1 MIDQTHSPKLRRR
14 LGGVAVDRSKRK
26 TVGMKPELRTSRPT
40 LLSLAGE
47 LGVSRQTISN
57 VINNPEVVRPETRDR
72 VLEAIASSGYRPSAA
87 GRALRTQ
94 RSMSIALRLY
104 PAVDGING
112 AVMDRFVH
120 SLAVAA
126 QHQGY
131 RISLFAADTAGGE
144 VELIDA
150 LHRAASI
157 DVAVLTDTLT
167 GDARPAGLIAAGV
180 PFVAFGRPWGE
191 PETSHCWLDIDGSAG
206 TEAAVRSLRAG
217 GHTRIGF
224 LGWPAG
230 SGVGDD
236 RRAGWSRAVSDLPE
250 SAGLDLGIV
259 DGAQPG
265 AEAAAELLGRGATA
279 LVCASDSLALG
290 ALPAC
295 RGLRADGRLPLIG
308 FDDTPVAR
316 ALGLSSVHQP
326 VETAAERL
334 IGMVADLLDGRTP
347 AQPQQLLIP
356 ELVLRDLAPFA
367 Q

>member
-1 MIDQTHSPKLRRR
+1 MN
-14 LGGVAVDRSKRK
+14 
-26 TVGMKPELRTSRPT
+26 PELRTSRPT

-57 VINNPEVVRPETRDR
+57 VINNPAIVKPETRER
-72 VLEAIASSGYRPSAA
+72 VLAAIASSGYRPSAA

-94 RSMSIALRLY
+94 RSLSIALRLY
-104 PAVDGING
+104 PAVDGVNG
-112 AVMDRFVH
+112 TIMDRFVH

-126 QHQGY
+126 QHKGF
-131 RISLFAADTAGGE
+131 RISLFAADSADDE
-144 VELIDA
+144 VEVIDA
-150 LHRAASI
+150 LHRASSI

-167 GDARPAGLIAAGV
+167 GDPRPAGLLAARV

-191 PETSHCWLDIDGSAG
+191 RVDSHCWVDVDGSVG
-206 TEAAVRSLRAG
+206 TEAATRSLRAD

-236 RRAGWSRAVSDLPE
+236 RRAGWVRAVGDLPE
-250 SAGLDLGIV
+250 ARALDLGV
-259 DGAQPG
+259 EDGAQPG
-265 AEAAAELLGRGATA
+265 AEAAAVLLARGATA

-290 ALPAC
+290 ALTVF
-295 RGLRADGRLPLIG
+295 RGLRADGRLPLVG

-316 ALGLSSVHQP
+316 ALGLSSIHQP
-326 VETAAERL
+326 VELAAERL
-334 IGMVADLLDGRTP
+334 IAMVDDLLDGRTP
-347 AQPQQLLIP
+347 PEPQQLLAP
-356 ELVLRDLAPFA
+356 ELVLRELAPFA

>member
-1 MIDQTHSPKLRRR
+1 MN
-14 LGGVAVDRSKRK
+14 
-26 TVGMKPELRTSRPT
+26 PELRTSRPT

-57 VINNPEVVRPETRDR
+57 VINNPEIVRPETRDR
-72 VLEAIASSGYRPSAA
+72 VLAAIASSGYRPSAA

-94 RSMSIALRLY
+94 RSLSIALRLY
-104 PAVDGING
+104 PAVDGVNG
-112 AVMDRFVH
+112 TIMDRFVH

-131 RISLFAADTAGGE
+131 RISLFAADSAQDE
-144 VELIDA
+144 VEVIDA
-150 LHRAASI
+150 LHRASSI
-157 DVAVLTDTLT
+157 DVAVLTDTLA

-191 PETSHCWLDIDGSAG
+191 PGDSHCWVDVDGSAG
-206 TEAAVRSLRAG
+206 TEAAARSLRAD
-217 GHTRIGF
+217 GHTRIGY

-236 RRAGWSRAVSDLPE
+236 RRAGWARAVSDLPD
-250 SAGLDLGIV
+250 SAGLEMDVG

-265 AEAAAELLGRGATA
+265 AEAAATLLARGATA

-290 ALPAC
+290 ALTVF
-295 RGLRADGRLPLIG
+295 RNLRANGRLPVVG

-326 VETAAERL
+326 VELAAERL

-347 AQPQQLLIP
+347 PEPQQLLTP
-356 ELVLRDLAPFA
+356 ELVLREVAPFA

>member
-1 MIDQTHSPKLRRR
+1 MQE
-14 LGGVAVDRSKRK
+14 VDRSKRK
-26 TVGMKPELRTSRPT
+26 NVGMNPEVKASRPT

-57 VINNPEVVRPETRDR
+57 VINNPTVVRPATRER
-72 VLEAIASSGYRPSAA
+72 VLAAIKLSGYRPSAA
-87 GRALRTQ
+87 GRALRMQ
-94 RSMSIALRLY
+94 RSLSIALRLY
-104 PAVDGING
+104 PAVDGVNG

-131 RISLFAADTAGGE
+131 RISLFAADTAAGE
-144 VELIDA
+144 VEVIDS
-150 LHRAASI
+150 LHKASSI
-157 DVAVLTDTLT
+157 DVAVLTDTLA
-167 GDARPAGLIAAGV
+167 GDVRPSGLIAAGV

-191 PETSHCWLDIDGSAG
+191 WGNSHCWLDIDGAAG
-206 TEAAVRSLRAG
+206 TEAATRSLRSD

-250 SAGLDLGIV
+250 SAALDLGVI
-259 DGAQPG
+259 DGPQAG
-265 AEAAAELLGRGATA
+265 AEAAALLLARGATA

-290 ALPAC
+290 ALTVC
-295 RGLRADGRLPLIG
+295 RGLRADGRLPLVG

-316 ALGLSSVHQP
+316 ALGMSSVHQP
-326 VETAAERL
+326 VELAAEKL
-334 IGMVADLLDGRTP
+334 MGMVADLLDSRTP
-347 AQPQQLLIP
+347 PEPQHLLTP

>member
-1 MIDQTHSPKLRRR
+1 MNPDVK
-14 LGGVAVDRSKRK
+14 A
-26 TVGMKPELRTSRPT
+26 SRPT

-57 VINNPEVVRPETRDR
+57 VINNPGIVRPQTRDR
-72 VLEAIASSGYRPSAA
+72 VLAAIAASGYRPSAA

-104 PAVDGING
+104 PAVDGVNG

-120 SLAVAA
+120 SLTVAA
-126 QHQGY
+126 QQQGY
-131 RISLFAADTAGGE
+131 WISLFAADTARGE

-150 LHRAASI
+150 LHRASSI

-167 GDARPAGLIAAGV
+167 GDARPSSLIAAGV
-180 PFVAFGRPWGE
+180 PFVTFGRPWGE
-191 PETSHCWLDIDGSAG
+191 PEASHCWLDIDGGAG
-206 TEAAVRSLRAG
+206 TEAAARSLRAA

-236 RRAGWSRAVSDLPE
+236 RRAGWARAVGDLPD

-259 DGAQPG
+259 DGAQAG
-265 AEAAAELLGRGATA
+265 AEAAAELLARGATA

-290 ALPAC
+290 ALRVC
-295 RGLRADGRLPLIG
+295 RSLAIDGRLPLIG

-326 VETAAERL
+326 VELAAERL

-347 AQPQQLLIP
+347 SNPQQLLTP
-356 ELVLRDLAPFA
+356 ELVQRDLAPFA